1 MMKVNKILKIRNIF
15 LLAIVLAVGS
25 YMILFVYNSFF
36 KTTDIP
42 FKYKIESIEMER
54 VTFGQDSMTL
64 KKYLMKIRLSDE
76 DVQSK
81 HYPLLHYMNG
91 IKDSV
96 VSVAVK
102 DINGKDISGAF
113 DCAMVNWR
121 YWDEPSNLNY
131 CSRHNWE
138 TISDLRTV
146 LNSLNTDLQEFDKVN
161 GMRQI
166 CIIYTLPNT
175 LIPNEM
181 IMTLEKRKIKC
192 KIRNN
197 VKDSLKI
204 KR

>member
-1 MMKVNKILKIRNIF
+1 MKRIMICL
-15 LLAIVLAVGS
+15 LLAIVLAVVS
-25 YMILFVYNSFF
+25 YIALFVYNSFF
-36 KTTDIP
+36 KIMDIP
-42 FKYKIESIEMER
+42 YKYKIASIEMER
-54 VTFGQDSMTL
+54 VTFGQDSKTL

-76 DVQSK
+76 DIQSK

-102 DINGKDISGAF
+102 DTNGKDISEAF

-121 YWDEPSNLNY
+121 YWDEPSDVNY

-138 TISDLRTV
+138 TISDLKTV
-146 LNSLNTDLQEFDKVN
+146 LNSLNTDLQAFDRVN

-181 IMTLEKRKIKC
+181 VMTLENRKIKC

-197 VKDSLKI
+197 VKDSSNI